1 VVWVL
6 GLAVTPFGLLV
17 AFVGRGPWLWVGAAS
32 WLVLF
37 YRIGLDNVLLVSL
50 RQRITP
56 DHLLGRMN
64 ATMRFVMTG
73 ALAVGAAL
81 AGAIGQYADVRT
93 AVRVAAI
100 GLALSWIPRAFSPM
114 RLSRRRPPV
123 RHPRVPT
130 CRPGR

>member
-1 VVWVL
+1 
-6 GLAVTPFGLLV
+6 
-17 AFVGRGPWLWVGAAS
+17 VGRGPWLWVGAVS

-50 RQRITP
+50 RQQITP

-73 ALAVGAAL
+73 AFAVGAAL

-114 RLSRRRPPV
+114 RLSRRRPPA